1 MEGPQAVESALRDG
15 QVREVYATDAA
26 ARQHPELIAS
36 AKAADARVVEMS
48 EAVARAMSQTENPQ
62 GLIAVCGL
70 HAQPWSAATA
80 AEFVSP
86 RNSDGVVESAVRTV
100 VVLDRISDPGNAG
113 TIIRSADAAG
123 AVAVVFTSGS
133 VDPHN
138 GKCVRA
144 TAGSLFHLPVLTDA
158 SITDVLA
165 VAREHGAHCLAADGR
180 ASMSLDDPAVRPMMT
195 GLLVWVFGSEAH
207 GVSEETRA
215 AVDASVSI
223 PIRGRAESLNLAA
236 AAAVCLYAPLLMNP
250 PTP

>member
-1 MEGPQAVESALRDG
+1 M
-15 QVREVYATDAA
+15 REVYATDAA
-26 ARQHPELIAS
+26 ARQHPQLIAS
-36 AKAADARVVEMS
+36 AKTSDARVVEMS
-48 EAVARAMSQTENPQ
+48 EAVARAMSQTETPQ

-70 HAQPWSAATA
+70 HAQPWSVEAAAGLLAPQSSDA
-80 AEFVSP
+80 A
-86 RNSDGVVESAVRTV
+86 VEAAVRTV

-158 SITDVLA
+158 SVTDVLA
-165 VAREHGAHCLAADGR
+165 LAREHGAHCLAADGR
-180 ASMSLDDPAVRPMMT
+180 AAMSLDDPTVRQMLR

-207 GVSEETRA
+207 GVSEEARA

-223 PIRGRAESLNLAA
+223 PILGRAESLNLAA
-236 AAAVCLYAPLLMNP
+236 AAAVCLYAPLLTAP
-250 PTP
+250 PTR